1 MADVDAKA
9 AKNKDEKG
17 KGEKR
22 AEARRAEVKKTADKL
37 AKKKPAKPT
46 GIFRSV
52 STELKKVHWPD
63 KEKVV
68 KYTGVVF
75 SVVVV
80 LGAVIWVLDTAFS
93 GVISLIVG

>member
-37 AKKKPAKPT
+37 AKKNAAKPT
-46 GIFRSV
+46 GFFRSV

-63 KEKVV
+63 KERLLNTLVW
-68 KYTGVVF
+68 F
-75 SVVVV
+75 SVWWWFWA
-80 LGAVIWVLDTAFS
+80 LLS
-93 GVISLIVG
+93 GCWTPLFLAL

>member
-37 AKKKPAKPT
+37 AKKMPPSPPA
-46 GIFRSV
+46 S
-52 STELKKVHWPD
+52 
-63 KEKVV
+63 
-68 KYTGVVF
+68 
-75 SVVVV
+75 
-80 LGAVIWVLDTAFS
+80 LGA
-93 GVISLIVG
+93 